1 MAKKEKKIPV
11 SALKGTMSQ
20 ETVTIPLDGAD
31 GVDVVVQKT
40 IPLQEVMQFV
50 ADVVASCVDEADGRY
65 MPEVLP
71 FAIKAHVLT
80 SYTNLTLPSDVK
92 KQYDLIYNTKVVDQV
107 VDQINQV
114 QYFEILDAIQ
124 A

>member
-71 FAIKAHVLT
+71 FAIRSWIRLT
-80 SYTNLTLPSDVK
+80 RCSILRSWILFRPESNTLHGR
-92 KQYDLIYNTKVVDQV
+92 
-107 VDQINQV
+107 
-114 QYFEILDAIQ
+114 
-124 A
+124 

>member
-65 MPEVLP
+65 TV
-71 FAIKAHVLT
+71 
-80 SYTNLTLPSDVK
+80 SYTHLRAHET
-92 KQYDLIYNTKVVDQV
+92 
-107 VDQINQV
+107 
-114 QYFEILDAIQ
+114 
-124 A
+124 

>member
-65 MPEVLP
+65 MPGATVCDQGTRFDQL
-71 FAIKAHVLT
+71 HQ
-80 SYTNLTLPSDVK
+80 SYAAVRC
-92 KQYDLIYNTKVVDQV
+92 
-107 VDQINQV
+107 
-114 QYFEILDAIQ
+114 
-124 A
+124 